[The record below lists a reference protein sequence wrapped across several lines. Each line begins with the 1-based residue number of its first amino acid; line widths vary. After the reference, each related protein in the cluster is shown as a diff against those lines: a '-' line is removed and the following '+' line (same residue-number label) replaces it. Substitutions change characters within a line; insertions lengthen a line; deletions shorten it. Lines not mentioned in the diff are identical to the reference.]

1 MKTGLSVFVFAC
13 AMLAGCAAVGPDYR
27 APQPALPERFA
38 SDPGPLAAEAPEAR
52 WWRGFADPRLDAL
65 IERALAANHDLRI
78 AQARLA
84 EARSLRDE
92 SAADRWPDV
101 TVGAGY
107 TDTRASADT
116 AQPGQPRERD
126 FYTAGFDAF
135 WEIDLFGRVRRSVE
149 AAEAGIG
156 AAEAGVRDAQVSV
169 AAEVARNYFELR
181 GAQARLAVARD
192 NAEVQRRSLELTRN
206 LLDGGRGNALDVARA
221 QAQYQTTL
229 AAVPLQEAAA
239 RRAIHRIGVLTGQP
253 PAALAED
260 LARAAPPRA
269 LPALGAIGDPAQ
281 LLRRRSDLRAAER
294 DLAAATARVGVA
306 TADLYPRITIG
317 GGIGTEARRLGDLGS
332 GGTTYWSIVPRI
344 DWAFLDSGR
353 LRARVA
359 QADAQAQAQ
368 LARFE
373 RSVLLALEETE
384 NALTDF
390 GRQQVR
396 RGALEEAARASEQ
409 AADLARQRFDA
420 GVASFLDVLQAEG
433 ARLSVQDSLEVSRS
447 AAATSLVAIYKALG
461 GGWETEPQG
470 R

>member
-1 MKTGLSVFVFAC
+1 MKPLAMLSLTLL
-13 AMLAGCAAVGPDYR
+13 LAGCAAVGPDYR
-27 APQPALPERFA
+27 EPEVALPQQYA
-38 SDPGPLAAEAPEAR
+38 ADPGPLAAEAVEAR
-52 WWRGFADPRLDAL
+52 WWRSFADPKLEAL
-65 IERALAANHDLRI
+65 VERALAANHDLRI
-78 AQARLA
+78 AQARLT
-84 EARSLRDE
+84 EARALRTE
-92 SAADRWPDV
+92 AAADRLPDLS
-101 TVGAGY
+101 VGASY
-107 TDTRASADT
+107 TDTRVSADT

-126 FYTAGFDAF
+126 YYTAGFDAF
-135 WEIDLFGRVRRSVE
+135 WELDLFGRVRRSVE
-149 AAEAGIG
+149 AADAGIG

-181 GAQARLAVARD
+181 GAQARLDVAQS

-221 QAQYQTTL
+221 QAQYQSTL
-229 AAVPLQEAAA
+229 AAVPLQETAA

-253 PAALAED
+253 PAALAEE
-260 LARAAPPRA
+260 LGQAQPSRS
-269 LPALGAIGDPAQ
+269 LPALGAIGEPAQ
-281 LLRRRSDLRAAER
+281 LLRRRPDLRAAER

-317 GGIGTEARRLGDLGS
+317 GSLGAEARRVGDLGS
-332 GGTTYWSIVPRI
+332 TGTTFWSIVPRI

-353 LRARVA
+353 LRSRVA
-359 QADAQAQAQ
+359 QADAQAQGQ

-373 RSVLLALEETE
+373 RAVLLALEETE

-396 RGALEEAARASEQ
+396 RAALEEAAQASDR

-433 ARLSVQDSLEVSRS
+433 ARLAAQDSLAATRS

-461 GGWETEPQG
+461 GGWESEAEA